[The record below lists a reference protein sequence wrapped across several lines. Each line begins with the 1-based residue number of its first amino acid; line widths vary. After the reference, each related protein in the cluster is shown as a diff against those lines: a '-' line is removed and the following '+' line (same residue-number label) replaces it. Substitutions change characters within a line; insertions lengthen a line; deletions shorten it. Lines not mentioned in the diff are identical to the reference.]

1 MPKNQEIQRIYYFLF
16 LLLVFIVVLFVRSA
30 IKSED
35 VDVGTRKEKKGFVVK
50 PVKVKL
56 NIIKSESTIFEYSVE
71 LQNDDTVIDLL
82 EYLRSHSGFTYE
94 KIAYIYGTEIDN
106 VNNFRSPEG
115 FKWRILNNG
124 ADITFE
130 IGNINLKDKSVYEIK
145 LVKSSNP

>member
-16 LLLVFIVVLFVRSA
+16 LLLIFIIVLFVRSA

-82 EYLRSHSGFTYE
+82 EYLRNHNGFTYE

-106 VNNFRSPEG
+106 VNNFRAPEG

-124 ADITFE
+124 TDITFE
-130 IGNINLKDKSVYEIK
+130 IGNTNLKDKSVYEIK
-145 LVKSSNP
+145 LVKSNNP

>member
-1 MPKNQEIQRIYYFLF
+1 MPKNQEVQRIYYFLF

-71 LQNDDTVIDLL
+71 LQNDDTV
-82 EYLRSHSGFTYE
+82 
-94 KIAYIYGTEIDN
+94 
-106 VNNFRSPEG
+106 NNFRAPEG

-124 ADITFE
+124 TDITFE
-130 IGNINLKDKSVYEIK
+130 IGNTNLKDKSVYEIK
-145 LVKSSNP
+145 LVKSNNP